1 MTVSRQRRS
10 AAFAAAL
17 LLVIPG
23 LATAESPQH
32 ALPAGSAVVFVSDG
46 HLDIASK
53 PGSSVK
59 VHLRD
64 DLHLDGLL
72 VAPAGTQ
79 ARLVL
84 GGPTIVNGRRE
95 AMIAIE
101 EFVAHP
107 GRIPVKPRS
116 VTLAALDVGTTI
128 EAITLAEVDD
138 IEGRLS
144 IRTAFPFRLSTDAPF
159 SMYTPTPAKTAAPPR
174 MAMPRGRPS
183 PAPSP
188 AGSPAATAP
197 QPLPTSTKIP
207 S

>member
-1 MTVSRQRRS
+1 VSRRSRS
-10 AAFAAAL
+10 AALAAAL
-17 LLVIPG
+17 LLVTPG

-32 ALPAGSAVVFVSDG
+32 ALPAGSVVVFVSDG

-59 VHLRD
+59 IHLRD
-64 DLHLDGLL
+64 DLHLDGYLI
-72 VAPAGTQ
+72 APAGTQ

-95 AMIAIE
+95 ATIALE
-101 EFVAHP
+101 EFVTHP
-107 GRIPVKPRS
+107 GRIPVRPRT
-116 VTLAALDVGTTI
+116 VTLEALDVGTTI

-138 IEGRLS
+138 VDGRLS
-144 IRTAFPFRLSTDAPF
+144 IRVPFPFRLSTDAPF

-174 MAMPRGRPS
+174 TPTPRSRPS
-183 PAPSP
+183 PPAPSP
-188 AGSPAATAP
+188 AASPAAVAP
-197 QPLPTSTKIP
+197 QPLPTGTKIP